1 MKMRIAL
8 PSLLTLLCLL
18 LLLPQSAWADPTNL
32 VVNGG
37 FETGDFTGWT
47 VSGDTQAAQVINNSD
62 LSHSGCCFAEFN
74 PVGDFV
80 FLSQVRRA

>member
-47 VSGDTQAAQVINNSD
+47 VSGDTQAA
-62 LSHSGCCFAEFN
+62 
-74 PVGDFV
+74 
-80 FLSQVRRA
+80 